1 MGQQSEKRGPEIYI
15 VSGLPR
21 SGTSMAMRMLEAGGI
36 EACTDRQRQ
45 ADADNPKGYF
55 EYEAVKQL
63 KSDTSWVAQAQG
75 KALKVI
81 SQLLGALPAGL
92 TYRVVFMQRSLDE
105 VLRSQAAM
113 LLRRG
118 LVAPSAAEDEQIK
131 TLFTR
136 HLLEVEAWLQR
147 QENMQCLF
155 VPHGGVLQ
163 EPSVWAER
171 INRFAGGGLD
181 SQAMAAVVDPDL
193 YRQRQP

>member
-1 MGQQSEKRGPEIYI
+1 
-15 VSGLPR
+15 
-21 SGTSMAMRMLEAGGI
+21 MAMRMLEAGGV
-36 EACTDRQRQ
+36 EAYTDRQRQ

-63 KSDTSWVAQAQG
+63 KSDNGWVVEAQG

-81 SQLLGALPAGL
+81 SQLLGSLPAEL
-92 TYRVVFMQRSLDE
+92 RYRVVFMQRSLDE

-118 LVAPSAAEDEQIK
+118 LAAPSAAEDEQMK